1 MKGGYIL
8 ISKGRIKIVF
18 CGIIFC
24 FLFLAF
30 KLGQIQIGQHQFYL
44 KKSKGQKYVIPSNLT
59 QITRGNIYDRKGR
72 ELAVSIMVD
81 SCYAVPYK
89 IKNRKTCVRKL
100 CSILNL
106 DYKKTVRKLKSH
118 KSFVWIKRKLD
129 PEIVEEIK
137 KENLAGICFIKEE
150 KRFYPQNELACQV
163 IGVAGLDNQGLAG
176 IEYYFDSYLKRKGK
190 KNTETGKKVVDFSGH
205 NVVLTIDKVIQYIAE
220 KELKKTFIN
229 SKSKAATI
237 VVQNI
242 KTGEILAMAN
252 YPNFNPNRL
261 TAFNVKHLKSAA
273 VSDIFEPGSTFK
285 MVTAA
290 ASLEEGTVKR
300 KEKIFCE
307 NGKYYTK
314 GFYIHDHEKE
324 EWLTFDE
331 VMKKSSNIGMSKV
344 AFRMKNR
351 DFYKYVRNFGF
362 GNLTGIDLPNEVKG
376 ILSSPKRWS
385 KRSLSSISFG
395 QEIGVTAIQLIS
407 AFSCIANSGVLMQ
420 PRIVKCVVNA
430 RGEIAKEFK
439 PVKVREVVSS
449 STAEKMVEILEG
461 VVKDGTGTFAAIHG
475 YRVAGKT
482 GTAQKINVKTNNYE
496 KNKYVSSFV
505 GFLPLNDPQIAI
517 LVIFDESKKDYWG
530 GVIAAPVFSRVGSQI
545 MNYLNIPREK
555 DSGLFFQAEKE
566 LMKDDK
572 IKGNT

>member
-1 MKGGYIL
+1 ML
-8 ISKGRIKIVF
+8 FKGRIKIVF

-24 FLFLAF
+24 FLFLSF
-30 KLGQIQIGQHQFYL
+30 RLGQIQIVQHEFYL
-44 KKSKGQKYVIPSNLT
+44 KKSQGHRYVIPSYSSN
-59 QITRGNIYDRKGR
+59 ITRGNIYDSKGG
-72 ELAVSIMVD
+72 ELAVSIVVD
-81 SCYAVPYK
+81 SCYAIPHK

-118 KSFVWIKRKLD
+118 TSFVWIKRKLN
-129 PEIVEEIK
+129 PEVVERIK
-137 KENLAGICFIKEE
+137 RENLAGIGFIKEE

-163 IGVAGLDNQGLAG
+163 IGIAGLDNQGLAG
-176 IEYYFDSYLKRKGK
+176 IEYYFDSYLRRKGK
-190 KNTETGKKVVDFSGH
+190 NNIGTGKKVVDVAGH

-220 KELKKTFIN
+220 KELKKIFIK

-237 VVQNI
+237 VVQNT

-252 YPNFNPNRL
+252 YPNFNPNKIA
-261 TAFNVKHLKSAA
+261 TFNTKYLKSAA

-300 KEKIFCE
+300 KERIFCE
-307 NGKYYTK
+307 NGKYYTG
-314 GFYIHDHEKE
+314 GFCISDHEKE

-331 VMKKSSNIGMSKV
+331 VMKKSSNIGMTKV
-344 AFRMKNR
+344 ASRMKNM

-362 GNLTGIDLPNEVKG
+362 GNLTGIDMPNEEKG
-376 ILSSPKRWS
+376 ILCSPKGWS

-420 PRIVKCVVNA
+420 PRIVKCVVDA
-430 RGEIAKEFK
+430 RGKIVKEFK

-449 STAEKMVEILEG
+449 STAGKLVEMLEG

-482 GTAQKINVKTNNYE
+482 GTAQKINFKTNSYA

-517 LVIFDESKKDYWG
+517 LVIFDESQKDYWG

-555 DSGLFFQAEKE
+555 DSGLLFQAEKE
-566 LMKDDK
+566 IIKDDT